1 MTQRSLIRTRLSAL
15 ALLLA
20 LVAGCASLP
29 GGSVSESRAQRLLDA
44 GEPERAA
51 TVYLELAGLTEGGER
66 DRLLLRAARAFTAA
80 GDASRAGVAISRV
93 AEPRAADR
101 VTDWLVARAA
111 LANLQDNGVESLS
124 LLDEVDMRGVTLNQ
138 RIDLE
143 GERGTALFLTGQPL
157 EAVSTLNRRELWLGT
172 SEEIKANH
180 TRIWDGLLRAD
191 PARLRDAATRAGDRV
206 VAGWIALGL
215 IFDGSGEAGPRAGI
229 AGWTRQ
235 YPGHPAIDT
244 IVREWGEP
252 VEPTQFEPRQV
263 ALLATLSGRA
273 APIGEAVRDGF
284 LGHYAAAQQGRVDA
298 PIVRVYDIAEMGAT
312 LAWQQAV
319 ADGAEL
325 IVGPILPA
333 AVEELAMNSELTVPT
348 LTLNYLREPTGQP
361 LLFQFGLAPEDEAAA
376 AALRAIGD
384 GHRRAVAFVPASNWG
399 ERVLQAF
406 ADTFSA
412 YGGVVVDY
420 ATYIAEDTDY
430 SSEIQ
435 AAMLLDDSVTRYR
448 RMRSLVGQPL
458 QFEPRRRADVDFIFM
473 AAASASAERLRPQ
486 FRFHYSGD
494 LPVYATSAV
503 NAPGRDVRA
512 RDLEGVRFTEIPW
525 LTADMRGEQTP
536 LTVASAALASARRQ
550 PRLFALGY
558 DAYGAVSQVAA
569 ALGGTLP
576 PQRWQGATGG
586 LELRVTG
593 DIRRSTEWA
602 VFQRGQTVAL
612 PALDPRV
619 DPMAPAERDNP
630 DAPFGDDAE
639 DAFESGGDEPR
650 QPTIITLD

>member
-1 MTQRSLIRTRLSAL
+1 MTQRSLIRTRLSVL

-20 LVAGCASLP
+20 LVAGCTSLP
-29 GGSVSESRAQRLLDA
+29 GSTVSESRAQRLMDA

-51 TVYLELAGLTEGGER
+51 TVYLELAGLAEGGER

-111 LANLQDNGVESLS
+111 LANLQDNGVESLA

-157 EAVSTLNRRELWLGT
+157 EAVSTLNRRELWLST
-172 SEEIKANH
+172 SEEIQANH

-191 PARLRDAATRAGDRV
+191 PARLREAATRASDRV

-215 IFDGSGEAGPRAGI
+215 IFDGSTEAGPRAGI

-235 YPGHPAIDT
+235 YPGHPALDT
-244 IVREWGEP
+244 ILRNPDGAPQGPELL
-252 VEPTQFEPRQV
+252 EPRQV

-298 PIVRVYDIAEMGAT
+298 PVVRVYDIAEMGAT

-333 AVEELAMNSELTVPT
+333 AVEELAMNSDLTVPT

-406 ADTFSA
+406 NETFSA
-412 YGGVVVDY
+412 YGGVVLDY

-430 SSEIQ
+430 STEIQ
-435 AAMLLDDSVTRYR
+435 STMLLDDSVTRYR

-473 AAASASAERLRPQ
+473 AASSASAERLRPQ

-503 NAPGRDVRA
+503 NAPGREVRA

-569 ALGGTLP
+569 ALGGALP

-586 LELRVTG
+586 LELRASG

-602 VFQRGQTVAL
+602 VFQRGETVAL

-619 DPMAPAERDNP
+619 DPMAPTEVD
-630 DAPFGDDAE
+630 DSDDSLDGEFG
-639 DAFESGGDEPR
+639 SGGDEPQ

>member
-1 MTQRSLIRTRLSAL
+1 MTQRSLIRTRLSVL

-20 LVAGCASLP
+20 LVAGCTSLP
-29 GGSVSESRAQRLLDA
+29 GGTVSESRAQRLLDA

-51 TVYLELAGLTEGGER
+51 TVYLELAGLAEGGER
-66 DRLLLRAARAFTAA
+66 DRLLVRAARAFTAA
-80 GDASRAGVAISRV
+80 GDASRAGVAINRV

-111 LANLQDNGVESLS
+111 LANLQDNGVESLA

-191 PARLRDAATRAGDRV
+191 PARLRDAVTRAGDRV

-215 IFDGSGEAGPRAGI
+215 IFDGSGEAGPRAGV

-244 IVREWGEP
+244 IIREWGEP

-412 YGGVVVDY
+412 YGGVVVDH

-435 AAMLLDDSVTRYR
+435 SAMLLDDSVTRYR

-525 LTADMRGEQTP
+525 LTADMRGKQTP

-569 ALGGTLP
+569 ALGGALP

-586 LELRVTG
+586 LELRATG

-602 VFQRGQTVAL
+602 VFRRGQTVAL

-619 DPMAPAERDNP
+619 DPMAPAALDDP
-630 DAPFGDDAE
+630 DAPFGDDPE
-639 DAFESGGDEPR
+639 DAFGSGGDEPR

>member
-1 MTQRSLIRTRLSAL
+1 MTQRSFIRTRLSAL
-15 ALLLA
+15 TLLLA
-20 LVAGCASLP
+20 LVAGCTNLP
-29 GGSVSESRAQRLLDA
+29 GSAVSESRAQRLLEA

-51 TVYLELAGLTEGGER
+51 TVYLELAGLAEGGER

-80 GDASRAGVAISRV
+80 GDAARAGVAIGRV
-93 AEPRAADR
+93 AEPRAAAR

-111 LANLQDNGVESLS
+111 LANLQDNGVESLA
-124 LLDEVDMRGVTLNQ
+124 LLDEVNMGGVTLNQ

-143 GERGTALFLTGQPL
+143 GERGTALFLTGQPF
-157 EAVSTLNRRELWLGT
+157 EAVTTLNRRELWLST
-172 SEEIKANH
+172 AEEIEANH

-191 PARLRDAATRAGDRV
+191 PARLREAATRAGDRV

-215 IFDGSGEAGPRAGI
+215 LVDGTAEAGPRAGI
-229 AGWTRQ
+229 AGWRRR
-235 YPGHPAIDT
+235 YPAHPALAT
-244 IVREWGEP
+244 IVPGLGGDSDGP
-252 VEPTQFEPRQV
+252 LQLEPRQV

-298 PIVRVYDIAEMGAT
+298 PVVRVYDIAETGAT

-406 ADTFSA
+406 TDTFSA
-412 YGGVVVDY
+412 YGGVVLDY

-435 AAMLLDDSVTRYR
+435 TAMLLDDSVTRYR
-448 RMRSLVGQPL
+448 RMRALVGQPL
-458 QFEPRRRADVDFIFM
+458 QFEPRRRDDVDFIFM

-503 NAPGRDVRA
+503 NTPGREVRA

-569 ALGGTLP
+569 ALSGALP

-586 LELRVTG
+586 LELRATG
-593 DIRRSTEWA
+593 HIRRSTEWA

-612 PALDPRV
+612 PPLDPRV
-619 DPMAPAERDNP
+619 DPMAPSDIEGP
-630 DAPFGDDAE
+630 DDALDDE
-639 DAFESGGDEPR
+639 LESGGGESR